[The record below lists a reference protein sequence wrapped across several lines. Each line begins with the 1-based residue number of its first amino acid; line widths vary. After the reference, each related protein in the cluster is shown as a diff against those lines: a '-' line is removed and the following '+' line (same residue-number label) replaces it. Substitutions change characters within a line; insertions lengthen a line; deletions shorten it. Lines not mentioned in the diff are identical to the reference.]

1 MEEITPIMWRN
12 VYTSAELLESIRIAT
27 SLECADARMGY
38 YD

>member
-1 MEEITPIMWRN
+1 

-27 SLECADARMGY
+27 FLEWADARMGY